1 MKLFVTGGKG
11 MLGRTLRR
19 VLTDV
24 EFVVG
29 DLPECDIT
37 KAEAV
42 REAIAA
48 ADVDAVVHC
57 AAMTQVDL
65 CETERERAFL
75 INETGSENVAK
86 VCEVLGKRLI
96 AISTDYVFRGDKPC
110 AYVETDE
117 PDPQTVY
124 GASKLAGENAIR
136 QNCANHLILRL
147 AWLYGD
153 GGPSFLHTMLK
164 LADGTRPVLKVVNDQ
179 RGNPTSAVVVARH
192 LRMILER
199 KDLRGIMHLTCEGET
214 TWYDYAK
221 EIFRVAGVKQDVV
234 PCTTAEFPRPA
245 HRPANS
251 SLEKAALAQSGLPP
265 MPHWKDALREYMAEI
280 LCSGSTGSSGSSGD

>member
-1 MKLFVTGGKG
+1 MKIFVTGGKG

-24 EFVVG
+24 EIVVG

-37 KAEAV
+37 QADAV

-65 CETERERAFL
+65 CETEWKRAFL
-75 INETGSENVAK
+75 INGTGSANVAK
-86 VCEVLGKRLI
+86 ACEKLGKRLI
-96 AISTDYVFRGDKPC
+96 AISTDYVFHGDKPT

-124 GASKLAGENAIR
+124 GASKLAGERSIR
-136 QNCANHLILRL
+136 EFCSNHLILRL

-164 LADGTRPVLKVVNDQ
+164 LADGTRPTLKVVNDQ
-179 RGNPTSAVVVARH
+179 RGNPTSAVAVARH
-192 LRMILER
+192 LRMLLER
-199 KDLRGIMHLTCEGET
+199 TDLHGVMHLTCEGET

-221 EIFRVAGVKQDVV
+221 EIFRVAGVKQEVV

-251 SLEKAALAQSGLPP
+251 ALEKAALARSGLPP
-265 MPHWKDALREYMAEI
+265 MPHWKEALREFMAEM
-280 LCSGSTGSSGSSGD
+280 

>member
-24 EFVVG
+24 DFVVG

-37 KAEAV
+37 NAEAV

-75 INETGSENVAK
+75 INETGSANVAK
-86 VCEVLGKRLI
+86 ACEVLGKRLI
-96 AISTDYVFRGDKPC
+96 AISTDYVFHGDKPT

-147 AWLYGD
+147 AWLSGD

-179 RGNPTSAVVVARH
+179 RGNPTSAVAVARH

-199 KDLRGIMHLTCEGET
+199 TDLRGIMHLTCEGET

-251 SLEKAALAQSGLPP
+251 SLEKAALKQSGLPP
-265 MPHWKDALREYMAEI
+265 MPHWQDALCEFMAEMN
-280 LCSGSTGSSGSSGD
+280 TRT

>member
-1 MKLFVTGGKG
+1 MKIFVTGGKG

-24 EFVVG
+24 DFVIG

-37 KAEAV
+37 QENAV

-48 ADVDAVVHC
+48 ADVDTVVHC

-75 INETGSENVAK
+75 INEIGSANVAK
-86 VCEVLGKRLI
+86 ACQLLGKRLI
-96 AISTDYVFRGDKPC
+96 AISTDYVFNGDKPT

-124 GASKLAGENAIR
+124 GASKLAGESRIHEFCDNY
-136 QNCANHLILRL
+136 LILRL

-179 RGNPTSAVVVARH
+179 RGNPTSAVAVAHH
-192 LRMILER
+192 LQMILDR
-199 KDLRGIMHLTCEGET
+199 KDLHGIMHLTCEGET

-221 EIFRVAGVKQDVV
+221 EIFRVAGVKQEVV

-251 SLEKAALAQSGLPP
+251 ALEKAALARSGLPP
-265 MPHWKDALREYMAEI
+265 MPHWQDALRAFLPI
-280 LCSGSTGSSGSSGD
+280 NN

>member
-1 MKLFVTGGKG
+1 MKIFVTGGKG

-42 REAIAA
+42 REAIAT

-75 INETGSENVAK
+75 INETGSANVAK
-86 VCEVLGKRLI
+86 ACEALGKRLI

-110 AYVETDE
+110 DTRNSPIINAELFSYSLKNSRC
-117 PDPQTVY
+117 PNSSQSSNNRF
-124 GASKLAGENAIR
+124 GA
-136 QNCANHLILRL
+136 
-147 AWLYGD
+147 
-153 GGPSFLHTMLK
+153 F
-164 LADGTRPVLKVVNDQ
+164 
-179 RGNPTSAVVVARH
+179 
-192 LRMILER
+192 
-199 KDLRGIMHLTCEGET
+199 
-214 TWYDYAK
+214 
-221 EIFRVAGVKQDVV
+221 FDVV
-234 PCTTAEFPRPA
+234 
-245 HRPANS
+245 
-251 SLEKAALAQSGLPP
+251 LPT
-265 MPHWKDALREYMAEI
+265 K
-280 LCSGSTGSSGSSGD
+280 

>member
-1 MKLFVTGGKG
+1 MKIFVTGGKG

-24 EFVVG
+24 EIVVG

-37 KAEAV
+37 KVDAV

-65 CETERERAFL
+65 CETEWKRAFL
-75 INETGSENVAK
+75 INGTGSANVAK
-86 VCEVLGKRLI
+86 ACETLGKRLI
-96 AISTDYVFRGDKPC
+96 AISTDYVFHGDKPT
-110 AYVETDE
+110 AYLETDK

-124 GASKLAGENAIR
+124 GASKLAGERSIR
-136 QNCANHLILRL
+136 EFCSNHLILRL

-164 LADGTRPVLKVVNDQ
+164 LADGTRPTLKVVNDQ
-179 RGNPTSAVVVARH
+179 RGNPTSAVAVARH
-192 LRMILER
+192 LRMLLER
-199 KDLRGIMHLTCEGET
+199 TDLRGIMHLTCEGET

-221 EIFRVAGVKQDVV
+221 EIFRVAGVKQEVV

-251 SLEKAALAQSGLPP
+251 ALEKAALARSGLPP
-265 MPHWKDALREYMAEI
+265 MPHWKDALAAFMVAEFPTA
-280 LCSGSTGSSGSSGD
+280 LSNN

>member
-1 MKLFVTGGKG
+1 MKIFVTGGKG

-24 EFVVG
+24 DFVIG

-37 KAEAV
+37 NAEAV
-42 REAIAA
+42 REAVAA

-75 INETGSENVAK
+75 INEIGSANVAK
-86 VCEVLGKRLI
+86 ACEVLGKRLI
-96 AISTDYVFRGDKPC
+96 AISTDYVFRGDKPT
-110 AYVETDE
+110 AYIETDE

-124 GASKLAGENAIR
+124 GASKLAGEKRIR
-136 QNCANHLILRL
+136 EFCSNYLILRL

-179 RGNPTSAVVVARH
+179 RGNPTSAIAVARH
-192 LRMILER
+192 LRMILDR

-221 EIFRVAGVKQDVV
+221 EIFRVAGVKQEVV
-234 PCTTAEFPRPA
+234 PCTTEEFPRPA

-251 SLEKAALAQSGLPP
+251 SLEKAALKQSGLPP
-265 MPHWKDALREYMAEI
+265 MPHWQDALCEFMAEMN
-280 LCSGSTGSSGSSGD
+280 TRT

>member
-37 KAEAV
+37 KEDSV
-42 REAIAA
+42 HQAIAA

-75 INETGSENVAK
+75 INETGSANVAK
-86 VCEVLGKRLI
+86 ACEALGKRLI
-96 AISTDYVFRGDKPC
+96 AISTDYVFRGDKPT

-124 GASKLAGENAIR
+124 GASKLAGERAVR
-136 QNCANHLILRL
+136 EFCSNHLILRL

-179 RGNPTSAVVVARH
+179 RGNPTSAVAVARH

-199 KDLRGIMHLTCEGET
+199 NDLHGIMHLTCEGET

-221 EIFRVAGVKQDVV
+221 EIFRVAGVKQEVV
-234 PCTTAEFPRPA
+234 PCTTEEFPRPA

-251 SLEKAALAQSGLPP
+251 SLEKAVLRQSGLPP
-265 MPHWKDALREYMAEI
+265 MPHWKDALRAFFPI
-280 LCSGSTGSSGSSGD
+280 NN

>member
-1 MKLFVTGGKG
+1 MKIFVTGGKG

-24 EFVVG
+24 EIVVG

-37 KAEAV
+37 KVDAV

-65 CETERERAFL
+65 CETEWKRAFL
-75 INETGSENVAK
+75 INGTGSANVAK
-86 VCEVLGKRLI
+86 ACEKLGKRLI
-96 AISTDYVFRGDKPC
+96 AISTDYVFHGDKPT
-110 AYVETDE
+110 AYLETDK

-124 GASKLAGENAIR
+124 GASKLAGERSIR
-136 QNCANHLILRL
+136 EFCSNHLILRL

-164 LADGTRPVLKVVNDQ
+164 LADGTRPTLKVVNDQ
-179 RGNPTSAVVVARH
+179 RGNPTSAVAVARH
-192 LRMILER
+192 LRMLLGR
-199 KDLRGIMHLTCEGET
+199 TDLCGIMHLTCEGET

-221 EIFRVAGVKQDVV
+221 EVFRVAGVKQEVV

-251 SLEKAALAQSGLPP
+251 SLVKAALARSGLPP
-265 MPHWKDALREYMAEI
+265 MPDWHDALREFMAEM
-280 LCSGSTGSSGSSGD
+280 

>member
-1 MKLFVTGGKG
+1 MKIFVTGGKG

-24 EFVVG
+24 EIVVG

-37 KAEAV
+37 QADAV

-65 CETERERAFL
+65 CETEWKRAFL
-75 INETGSENVAK
+75 INGTGSANVAK
-86 VCEVLGKRLI
+86 ACETLGKRLI
-96 AISTDYVFRGDKPC
+96 AIATDYVFHGDKPT
-110 AYVETDE
+110 AYLETDK

-124 GASKLAGENAIR
+124 GASKLAGERAIR
-136 QNCANHLILRL
+136 EFCSNHLILRL

-164 LADGTRPVLKVVNDQ
+164 LADGTRPTLKVVNDQ
-179 RGNPTSAVVVARH
+179 RGNPTSAVAVARH
-192 LRMILER
+192 LRMLLER
-199 KDLRGIMHLTCEGET
+199 TDLCGVMHLTCEGET

-221 EIFRVAGVKQDVV
+221 EIFRVAGVKQEVV

-251 SLEKAALAQSGLPP
+251 ALEKAALARSGLPP
-265 MPHWKDALREYMAEI
+265 TPHWKEVLREFMAEM
-280 LCSGSTGSSGSSGD
+280 